1 MSKKNDGPKI
11 LVIDIET
18 TPMIGYF
25 WGLFDQNIGLEQVLA
40 GWSIMAFAAKWYGE
54 DEPMIYMDQRKNLT
68 SKNPLTNAL
77 KLSNDKKMVRKIA
90 DLLDEADIV
99 LGQNSKG
106 FDTKKI
112 NSRIKFHNSRA
123 KKKSQRIE
131 IPSSYK
137 HLDTMLLNKKHFSD
151 TSNKLEYMSNTYNNK
166 YKKLDH
172 KEYPGFKLWG
182 AAMAGEKKVWPVIEK
197 YNKFDVLSTEEY
209 YTDNLR
215 AWDNSIN
222 FNVYREAEDTV
233 CTCGS
238 KNFKLNG
245 FSYTSVG
252 KYRRYKCKDCGSELK
267 SRVSELTKEKRAS
280 LKIGTVR

>member
-1 MSKKNDGPKI
+1 MKNSPKI

-18 TPMIGYF
+18 APMIGFF
-25 WGLFDQNIGLEQVLA
+25 WGLFDQNIGLEQVISD
-40 GWSIMAFAAKWYGE
+40 WFIFAFTAKWVGSKK
-54 DEPMIYMDQRKNLT
+54 MIYMDQRGRTRGGNILD
-68 SKNPLTNAL
+68 NAV
-77 KLSNDKKMVRKIA
+77 KLSDDKKLVKKIA
-90 DLLDEADIV
+90 SLLEEADIV

-112 NSRIKFHNSRA
+112 NTRIKYHNSRA
-123 KKKSQRIE
+123 KSNKDKIE

-137 HLDTMLLNKKHFSD
+137 HIDTMLLNKKHFSD
-151 TSNKLEYMSNTYNNK
+151 TSNKLEYMSKTYNSK
-166 YKKLDH
+166 YQKLDH
-172 KEYPGFKLWG
+172 KEYPGFKMWRAVMEG
-182 AAMAGEKKVWPVIEK
+182 DKKVWSVVEK

-209 YTDNLR
+209 WHTIKP
-215 AWDNSIN
+215 WDNSVN
-222 FNVYREAEDTV
+222 FNVYREDEDTV

-267 SRVSELTKEKRAS
+267 SRFSELTLEKRKS
-280 LKIGTVR
+280 LKTGTVR

>member
-1 MSKKNDGPKI
+1 MMSKKKQDGPKI

-18 TPMIGYF
+18 TPLISF
-25 WGLFDQNIGLEQVLA
+25 HWGLWDQNIGLEQNISD
-40 GWSIMAFAAKWYGE
+40 WSIFAFAAKWVGSKE
-54 DEPMIYMDQRKNLT
+54 VIYMDQRSIKTTDNIL
-68 SKNPLTNAL
+68 SNAQ
-77 KLSNDKKMVRKIA
+77 KLNNDKKLVKKIA
-90 DLLDEADIV
+90 ALLEEADIV

-112 NSRIKFHNSRA
+112 NTRIKFHNSRA
-123 KKKSQRIE
+123 KSKADRIE

-137 HLDTMLLNKKHFSD
+137 HIDTMLLNKKFFSD
-151 TSNKLEYMSNTYNNK
+151 TSNKLEYMSKTYNTE

-172 KEYPGFKLWG
+172 KEYPGFKMWRAVMEG
-182 AAMAGEKKVWPVIEK
+182 DKKVWPVVEK

-209 YTDNLR
+209 WQGIK
-215 AWDNSIN
+215 AWDNSVN
-222 FNVYREAEDTV
+222 FNVYREEEDTV

-238 KNFKLNG
+238 RNFKLNG

-267 SRVSELTKEKRAS
+267 SRFSELTLEKRRS
-280 LKIGTVR
+280 LKTGTVR

>member
-1 MSKKNDGPKI
+1 MSKKKQDGPKI

-18 TPMIGYF
+18 APMISF
-25 WGLFDQNIGLEQVLA
+25 HWGLWDQNIGLEQQITD
-40 GWSIMAFAAKWYGE
+40 WFIFAFAAKWVGSKE
-54 DEPMIYMDQRKNLT
+54 VIYMDQRSIQTGQNIL
-68 SKNPLTNAL
+68 SNAQ
-77 KLSNDKKMVRKIA
+77 KLSNDKKMVKKIA
-90 DLLDEADIV
+90 ALLDEADIV

-112 NSRIKFHNSRA
+112 NTRIKFHNSRA
-123 KKKSQRIE
+123 KSKAARIE

-137 HLDTMLLNKKHFSD
+137 HIDTMLLNKKHFSD
-151 TSNKLEYMSNTYNNK
+151 TSNKLEYMSKTYNSK

-172 KEYPGFKLWG
+172 KEYPGFKMWRAVMEG
-182 AAMAGEKKVWPVIEK
+182 DRKVWGVVEE

-209 YTDNLR
+209 WQGIK

-222 FNVYREAEDTV
+222 FNVYREEEDTV

-238 KNFKLNG
+238 RNFKFNG
-245 FSYTSVG
+245 HSYTSVG

-267 SRVSELTKEKRAS
+267 SRFSELTKEKRAS
-280 LKIGTVR
+280 LKTGTVR

>member
-1 MSKKNDGPKI
+1 MSKKKQDGPKI

-18 TPMIGYF
+18 APMIGYF
-25 WGLFDQNIGLEQVLA
+25 WGLFDQNIGLEQVLSD
-40 GWSIMAFAAKWYGE
+40 WFIIAFAAKWYGSNE
-54 DEPMIYMDQRKNLT
+54 VIYMDQRKKMT
-68 SKNPLTNAL
+68 SENPLVNAL
-77 KLSNDKKMVRKIA
+77 KLSNDKKMVKKIA
-90 DLLDEADIV
+90 ELLDEADIV

-123 KKKSQRIE
+123 KRKSDKIE

-137 HLDTMLLNKKHFSD
+137 HIDTMLLNKKHFSD
-151 TSNKLEYMSNTYNNK
+151 TSNKLEYMTKTYNNE

-172 KEYPGFKLWG
+172 KEYPGFKMWG
-182 AAMAGEKKVWPVIEK
+182 AVMSGDKKVWPVVEK

-209 YTDNLR
+209 WDNIK

-222 FNVYREAEDTV
+222 FNVYRDEEDTV

-267 SRVSELTKEKRAS
+267 SRFSELTLEKRKS
-280 LKIGTVR
+280 LKTGTVR